1 MSVQRLV
8 VIVTFGLL
16 GLAISAFAVWGTL
29 AIVFTLAP
37 DGLRLLLAGGFALC
51 SLLVLA
57 GLFSPRWRRRALL
70 AYLLPLTA
78 LWLCWQS
85 LQPSNQRDWQA
96 DVAVLPYA
104 SISGNQVRVHN
115 IRNFSYR
122 SEYDYQPA
130 YYDQDYDLNQ
140 LQGVDLVSSYWM
152 GPAIAHVFLSFAFA
166 DGKHLAVSIETRKEN
181 TESYSTLKGFFRQY
195 ELFYVVADERDVLK
209 LRTNYRQDPPE
220 QTYLYRLKGPIESG
234 RQLFLEYM
242 HSINALKQQP
252 QFYNSLTTNCTTAIW
267 MTMRDNPQS
276 VPFNWKI
283 LASGYLPEYLY
294 EQGLLHTDGLSFTEL
309 QRRALLNPRGQAI
322 GDAEDFSRLIRTPA
336 SAH

>member
-70 AYLLPLTA
+70 AYLLPITE

-166 DGKHLAVSIETRKEN
+166 DGKHLAVSIETRKEK

-220 QTYLYRLKGPIESG
+220 QTYLYRLKGSIESG

-242 HSINALKQQP
+242 HNINALKQQP

-267 MTMRDNPQS
+267 MTMRDNPQP
-276 VPFNWKI
+276 VPFSWKI

-294 EQGLLHTDGLSFTEL
+294 EQGLLHTDGLSFAEL
-309 QRRALLNPRGQAI
+309 QRWALLNPRAQAI
-322 GDAEDFSRLIRTPA
+322 GDAEDFSHLIRMPA

>member
-16 GLAISAFAVWGTL
+16 GLAISAFAAWGTL
-29 AIVFTLAP
+29 AILFTVAQDSWRLA
-37 DGLRLLLAGGFALC
+37 LAGGFALC

-57 GLFSPRWRRRALL
+57 CLFSPRWRWRALL
-70 AYLLPLTA
+70 AYVIPLAALL
-78 LWLCWQS
+78 LWWQS
-85 LQPSNQRDWQA
+85 LEPSNERDWQA
-96 DVAVLPYA
+96 DVALLPYA

-166 DGKHLAVSIETRKEN
+166 DGKHLAVSIETRKEK

-195 ELFYVVADERDVLK
+195 ELFYVVADERDLLK

-220 QTYLYRLKGPIESG
+220 QTYLYRLKGSIESG

-242 HSINALKQQP
+242 HNINALKQQP

-267 MTMRDNPQS
+267 MTMRDNPQP
-276 VPFNWKI
+276 VPFSWKI

-294 EQGLLHTDGLSFTEL
+294 EQGLLHTDGLSFAEL
-309 QRRALLNPRGQAI
+309 QRWALLNPRAQAI
-322 GDAEDFSRLIRTPA
+322 GDAEDFSHLIRMPA

>member
-1 MSVQRLV
+1 M
-8 VIVTFGLL
+8 
-16 GLAISAFAVWGTL
+16 
-29 AIVFTLAP
+29 
-37 DGLRLLLAGGFALC
+37 
-51 SLLVLA
+51 
-57 GLFSPRWRRRALL
+57 
-70 AYLLPLTA
+70 
-78 LWLCWQS
+78 
-85 LQPSNQRDWQA
+85 
-96 DVAVLPYA
+96 
-104 SISGNQVRVHN
+104 HN

-220 QTYLYRLKGPIESG
+220 QTYLYRLKGSIESG

-242 HSINALKQQP
+242 HNINALKQQP

-267 MTMRDNPQS
+267 MTMRDNPQP
-276 VPFNWKI
+276 VPFSWKI

-294 EQGLLHTDGLSFTEL
+294 EQGLLHTDGLSFAEL
-309 QRRALLNPRGQAI
+309 QRWALLNPRAQAI
-322 GDAEDFSRLIRTPA
+322 GDAEDFSHLIRMPA

>member
-16 GLAISAFAVWGTL
+16 GLAISAFAAWGTL
-29 AIVFTLAP
+29 AILFTVAQ
-37 DGLRLLLAGGFALC
+37 DSWRLVLAGGFALC

-57 GLFSPRWRRRALL
+57 CLFSPRWRWRALL
-70 AYLLPLTA
+70 AYVIPLAALL
-78 LWLCWQS
+78 LWWQS
-85 LQPSNQRDWQA
+85 LEPSNERDWQA
-96 DVAVLPYA
+96 DVALLPYA

-130 YYDQDYDLNQ
+130 YYDQDYDLSQ

-166 DGKHLAVSIETRKEN
+166 DGKHLAVSIETRKEK

-195 ELFYVVADERDVLK
+195 ELFYVVADERDLVK

-220 QTYLYRLKGPIESG
+220 QTYLYRLKGSIESG

-242 HSINALKQQP
+242 HNINALKQQP

-267 MTMRDNPQS
+267 MTMRDNPQP
-276 VPFNWKI
+276 VPFSWKI

-294 EQGLLHTDGLSFTEL
+294 EQGLLHTDGLSFAEL
-309 QRRALLNPRGQAI
+309 QRRALLNPRAQAI
-322 GDAEDFSRLIRTPA
+322 GDTLDFSRLIRTPA